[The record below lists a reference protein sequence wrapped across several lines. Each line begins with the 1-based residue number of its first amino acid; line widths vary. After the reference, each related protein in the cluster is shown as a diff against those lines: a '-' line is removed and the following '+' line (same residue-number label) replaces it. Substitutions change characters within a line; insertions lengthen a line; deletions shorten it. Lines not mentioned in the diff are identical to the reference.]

1 MPRPMTDVLLK
12 QVLHRSADAHGVRLS
27 IGADCC
33 DACAEGVGTADLR
46 IVGDFAAA
54 FAYKSG
60 ETVIVTPL
68 TFAVT
73 SAREARSVRA
83 AAAAHAAM
91 ADVAAAL
98 RLSLATA
105 ANGGIVIAPEVQADA
120 RP

>member
-1 MPRPMTDVLLK
+1 MPRPMTDLLIK

-27 IGADCC
+27 IGAACC
-33 DACAEGVGTADLR
+33 EPCAAGATTADLR
-46 IVGDFAAA
+46 IIGDFAAA
-54 FAYKSG
+54 FAPKSG
-60 ETVIVTPL
+60 EMVIVAPL
-68 TFAVT
+68 SFAVA
-73 SAREARSVRA
+73 SAREARSVRT

-105 ANGGIVIAPEVQADA
+105 TNGGIVIAPEVQADA